1 MIIKLGGD
9 LMNENVNEG
18 NSVNPSVI
26 IKKIRFND
34 GTEIDLGS
42 NDIVVFVGANNVG
55 KSRALKDIKND
66 ILDDTSKRVIIND
79 IEYKD
84 ENFEEDIMKK
94 YFKNNFELGSNGYD
108 IEVDGSHTY
117 GYNEQNFQN
126 TKSGDKYFYKA
137 LFSFLSTESR
147 LNMTSPISY
156 SYINDKLSFNIMRK
170 LERDKRVI
178 TTLNDILFS
187 CFGKKIDV
195 SEGIWQNS
203 VSKFYK
209 FGTKDEID
217 KSVGADT
224 REARCLLEPLEN
236 LNDQGDGIR
245 SAVAILSSLI
255 TTTHSLY
262 LIDEPETFL
271 HPPQARILGKNIVD
285 LSQNKQCFISTHN
298 IDLLRGMLEKN
309 SSRIKII
316 KINRTDNENEF
327 HSLDNE
333 SIKIISNDKNLK
345 YSNIL
350 NGLFYNI
357 VILCENESDC
367 KFYSALL
374 EKLDSDVYNNT
385 LFCAVGGKDQFKII
399 IPLLNKLKI
408 NFLVIADL
416 DLINNCDKLKDLIN
430 SIKANKYDQISS
442 THRDFLRLFESGT
455 DSQIKKQSVIKD
467 EILGLITDATYM
479 SDETVIKIRQVLK
492 NISHL
497 KLLKNCGK
505 SCLPPGE
512 CVQKYNQIIDFLN
525 KNNIFVVEYGEIERF
540 ITEIDGHG
548 SSWVEEVF
556 KNYPTL
562 DEPEYSNAKE
572 FIRKVFKIE
581 LLEEGEKIE
590 RQ

>member
-1 MIIKLGGD
+1 MIR
-9 LMNENVNEG
+9 NVSEDKN
-18 NSVNPSVI
+18 VNPSVI
-26 IKKIRFND
+26 IQKLRFND
-34 GTEIDLGS
+34 STEIELSSD
-42 NDIVVFVGANNVG
+42 DIVVFVGANNVG

-66 ILDDTSKRVIIND
+66 IVESSSKKVIIDN

-84 ENFEEDIMKK
+84 DNFEEGIMRS
-94 YFKNNFELGSNGYD
+94 YFKSNFELGPNGYD
-108 IEVDGSHTY
+108 IAVDANRSHN
-117 GYNEQNFQN
+117 YNEHNFQN
-126 TKSGDKYFYKA
+126 VKSGDKHFYKV
-137 LFSFLSTESR
+137 LFSFLSTEGR
-147 LNMTSPISY
+147 LNMTSPILY
-156 SYINDKLSFNIMRK
+156 SYINDKLSFNVMRK
-170 LERDKRVI
+170 LERDKENI

-187 CFGKKIDV
+187 CFGKKIDI
-195 SEGIWQNS
+195 SEGVWQNT
-203 VSKFYK
+203 VSKLYK

-217 KSVGADT
+217 RSVSADT

-271 HPPQARILGKNIVD
+271 HPPQARILGRNIVD

-298 IDLLRGMLEKN
+298 IDLLRGMLEKD

-327 HSLDNE
+327 YVLDNE

-350 NGLFYNI
+350 NGLFYNT
-357 VILCENESDC
+357 VVLCENESDC

-374 EKLDSDVYNNT
+374 EKLDSDVYQNT

-416 DLINNCDKLKDLIN
+416 DLINNRDKLKDLIN
-430 SIKANKYDQISS
+430 SIETNKYDQISS
-442 THRDFLRLFESGT
+442 THNAFLNLFESET

-467 EILGLITDATYM
+467 EILSLITDAPYM
-479 SDETVIKIRQVLK
+479 SDETAIKIKQVLK

-505 SCLPPGE
+505 SCLPAGE
-512 CVQKYNQIIDFLN
+512 CVQKYNQIINFLN
-525 KNNIFVVEYGEIERF
+525 EKNIFVVECGEIERF

-572 FIRKVFKIE
+572 FIKKVFKIE
-581 LLEEGEKIE
+581 LLEEGENNE
-590 RQ
+590 

>member
-1 MIIKLGGD
+1 MSK
-9 LMNENVNEG
+9 NVNKD
-18 NSVNPSVI
+18 NSENPSII
-26 IKKIRFND
+26 IKKIKFND
-34 GTEIDLGS
+34 GTERDLDS

-66 ILDDTSKRVIIND
+66 ILENSSKKVIIED

-84 ENFEEDIMKK
+84 ANFEEDIMRK
-94 YFKNNFELGSNGYD
+94 YFANNFELGSTGYD
-108 IEVDGSHTY
+108 ISVDGSHTY
-117 GYNEQNFQN
+117 GYHEHNFQN
-126 TKSGDKYFYKA
+126 IKSGDKYFYKV

-170 LERDKRVI
+170 LEKDKVSI

-187 CFGKKIDV
+187 CFGKKIDI
-195 SEGIWQNS
+195 SEGIWQS
-203 VSKFYK
+203 AVSKLYK
-209 FGTKDEID
+209 FGTGEEID
-217 KSVGADT
+217 KSVNADA
-224 REARCLLEPLEN
+224 REARCLLETLEN

-255 TTTHSLY
+255 TTTHSLH

-271 HPPQARILGKNIVD
+271 HPPQARILGRNIVD
-285 LSQNKQCFISTHN
+285 LSKNKQCFISTHN
-298 IDLLRGMLEKN
+298 IDLLRGMLEKD
-309 SSRIKII
+309 SSRIKIV
-316 KINRTDNENEF
+316 KINRTDNKNEF
-327 HSLDNE
+327 HILDNE
-333 SIKIISNDKNLK
+333 SIKFISNDKNLK

-350 NGLFYNI
+350 NGLFYNT
-357 VILCENESDC
+357 VVLCENESDC

-374 EKLDSDVYNNT
+374 GKLDSDVYQNT

-416 DLINNCDKLKDLIN
+416 DLINNRDKLKDLIN
-430 SIKANKYDQISS
+430 SIKTNKYNQISS
-442 THRDFLRLFESGT
+442 THNDFLNLFESGT
-455 DSQIKKQSVIKD
+455 DSQVKKQSVIKD
-467 EILGLITDATYM
+467 EILSLITDSPYM
-479 SDETVIKIRQVLK
+479 SDETAVKIRQILK

-505 SCLPPGE
+505 SCLPAGE

-525 KNNIFVVEYGEIERF
+525 ESNIFVVECGEIERF

-562 DEPEYSNAKE
+562 DETEYSNAKE
-572 FIRKVFKIE
+572 FIKKVFKIGMS
-581 LLEEGEKIE
+581 EEGENNE
-590 RQ
+590 